1 MNDKFI
7 NHERFLGD
15 SMNMELIF
23 STKERIKILKEV
35 IFKTDSI
42 SVNKI
47 AAKLKL
53 SKGLISKYFDILTK
67 GHILRKSK
75 AGIFVSDRPIT
86 KSIKILLNITDININ
101 FFKKYPFV
109 KSVGLYGS
117 CAKGENTQES
127 DIDVWIR
134 VGNAKEE
141 ELASLTSQ
149 LKKKMNRIKIT
160 LLTDKKIDRM
170 KKEDE
175 LFYHALAFGSITLYG
190 DKDGVQ
196 L

>member
-1 MNDKFI
+1 
-7 NHERFLGD
+7 
-15 SMNMELIF
+15 MNMELIF

-134 VGNAKEE
+134 V
-141 ELASLTSQ
+141 
-149 LKKKMNRIKIT
+149 
-160 LLTDKKIDRM
+160 
-170 KKEDE
+170 
-175 LFYHALAFGSITLYG
+175 
-190 DKDGVQ
+190 
-196 L
+196 